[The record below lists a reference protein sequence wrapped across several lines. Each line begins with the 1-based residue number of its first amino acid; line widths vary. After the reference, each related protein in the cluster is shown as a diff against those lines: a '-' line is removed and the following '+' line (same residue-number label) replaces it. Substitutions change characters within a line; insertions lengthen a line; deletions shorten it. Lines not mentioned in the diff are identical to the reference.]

1 MKLLTLIALVAA
13 LVGCGGV
20 ESAPRCEAGRVQSCP
35 CAGGAT
41 GTQECGP
48 SGAAWSACVCSSA
61 DSGADV
67 AVADG
72 AADAGDASKLSDAA
86 VGDAS
91 LVDGAPAPRLYRAC
105 DIGGDCGAGLM
116 CVAVPGVVIDAG
128 ARGTCTTTCAT
139 SAECAGGALC
149 VMGVC
154 EVECPTGEDRECT
167 ALGTA
172 CRVSRARTPDSRTP
186 AGIPATAFC
195 AP

>member
-1 MKLLTLIALVAA
+1 MKLFGLVLVLAL
-13 LVGCGGV
+13 LGCGSV

-48 SGAAWSACVCSSA
+48 LGAAWSACACGGGDA
-61 DSGADV
+61 GADV

-72 AADAGDASKLSDAA
+72 AADAGDASTISDAA

-105 DIGGDCGAGLM
+105 DLGGDCGAGLT
-116 CVAVPGVVIDAG
+116 CVAVPGLVRDAG
-128 ARGTCTTTCAT
+128 AGRGVCTTSCLAST
-139 SAECAGGALC
+139 ECAAGALC
-149 VMGVC
+149 VMGACVINCVPTTAVC
-154 EVECPTGEDRECT
+154 ASWGTSCSLSTTMTSETMALPTGT
-167 ALGTA
+167 Y
-172 CRVSRARTPDSRTP
+172 
-186 AGIPATAFC
+186 TAFC